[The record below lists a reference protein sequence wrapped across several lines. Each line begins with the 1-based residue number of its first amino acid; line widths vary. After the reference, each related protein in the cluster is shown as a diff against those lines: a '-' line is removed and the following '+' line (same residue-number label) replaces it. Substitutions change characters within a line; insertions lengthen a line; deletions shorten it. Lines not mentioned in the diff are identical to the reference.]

1 MESNK
6 YYALGWGNT
15 HERMSQNVVGGGGEV
30 GIEGRETGRDGR
42 KREWRESRG
51 RLGTWWEAGE
61 KKRGGERRRG
71 KE

>member
-1 MESNK
+1 
-6 YYALGWGNT
+6 
-15 HERMSQNVVGGGGEV
+15 MSQNVVGGGGGG

-51 RLGTWWEAGE
+51 RVGTWWEAGE

>member
-1 MESNK
+1 MGQHSRTNEPKCS
-6 YYALGWGNT
+6 W
-15 HERMSQNVVGGGGEV
+15 RGGGEV